1 MTVNGIEKGEA
12 AHQNS
17 ERRSLEEAFSE
28 GREHVL
34 SLVKCLSEQEKKLRN
49 EIHNPGALILKIDLH
64 T

>member
-1 MTVNGIEKGEA
+1 MKGVEKGEA
-12 AHQNS
+12 ANPSS

-34 SLVKCLSEQEKKLRN
+34 SLVKCLSDQENDPPNDIR
-49 EIHNPGALILKIDLH
+49 NPGALKLKIDLH